1 MSNVQS
7 IFKKINKQND
17 DLKVKQ
23 EVVVPEEVLDKSEIL
38 AHYTFDFE
46 VDSET
51 LDYLKDITYELHK
64 ETKNF
69 YTKMGKLLSET
80 QEKLSNNKT
89 GIFKKWFESI
99 GLKKDFVYDNISR
112 YKYIVGLSDN
122 MKNKVEELPVTLSYE
137 ISKEKCPNFIREQV
151 ISGEIK
157 TKSALQVAIRSF
169 EPKKKNNI
177 EEDINENKM
186 SPEEEFLKIAK
197 LLNELRNKMDGKA
210 TGKQLNELKKVSKI
224 LEGISSN

>member
-7 IFKKINKQND
+7 MFKKISKQND
-17 DLKVKQ
+17 DLKIKS
-23 EVVVPEEVLDKSEIL
+23 EVIISVEILDKSEIL
-38 AHYTFDFE
+38 SHYTFDFE
-46 VDSET
+46 IDSET

-89 GIFKKWFESI
+89 GVFKKWFESI

-122 MKNKVEELPVTLSYE
+122 IKNKVEELPVTLSYE
-137 ISKEKCPNFIREQV
+137 ISKEKCPDFIREQV

-157 TKSALQVAIRSF
+157 TKSALQVAIKSF
-169 EPKKKNNI
+169 EPEKKI
-177 EEDINENKM
+177 EISEDEI
-186 SPEEEFLKIAK
+186 SPEEEFIKIAK
-197 LLNELRNKMDGKA
+197 LLNELRNKMNGKA
-210 TGKQLNELKKVSKI
+210 TKKEINELKKVSTI
-224 LEGISSN
+224 LKGIND

>member
-7 IFKKINKQND
+7 MFKKISKQND
-17 DLKVKQ
+17 DLKIKS
-23 EVVVPEEVLDKSEIL
+23 EVIISEEILDKSEIL
-38 AHYTFDFE
+38 SHYTFDFE
-46 VDSET
+46 IDSET

-89 GIFKKWFESI
+89 GVFKKWFESI

-122 MKNKVEELPVTLSYE
+122 IQNKVEELPVTLSYE
-137 ISKEKCPNFIREQV
+137 ISKEKCPDFIREQV

-157 TKSALQVAIRSF
+157 TKSALQVAIKSF
-169 EPKKKNNI
+169 EPEKKI
-177 EEDINENKM
+177 EISEDEI
-186 SPEEEFLKIAK
+186 SPEEEFIKIAK
-197 LLNELRNKMDGKA
+197 LLNELRNKMNGKA
-210 TGKQLNELKKVSKI
+210 TKKEINELKKVSTI
-224 LEGISSN
+224 LKGIND

>member
-1 MSNVQS
+1 M
-7 IFKKINKQND
+7 FKKISKQND
-17 DLKVKQ
+17 DLKIKS
-23 EVVVPEEVLDKSEIL
+23 EVIISEEILDKSEIL
-38 AHYTFDFE
+38 SHYTFDFE
-46 VDSET
+46 IDSET

-89 GIFKKWFESI
+89 GVFKKWFESI

-122 MKNKVEELPVTLSYE
+122 IKNKVEELPVTLSYE
-137 ISKEKCPNFIREQV
+137 ISKEKCPDFIREQV

-157 TKSALQVAIRSF
+157 TKSALQVAIKSF
-169 EPKKKNNI
+169 EPEKKI
-177 EEDINENKM
+177 EISEDEI
-186 SPEEEFLKIAK
+186 SPEEEFIKIAK
-197 LLNELRNKMDGKA
+197 LLNELRNKMNGKA
-210 TGKQLNELKKVSKI
+210 TKKEINELKKVSTI
-224 LEGISSN
+224 LKGIND

>member
-7 IFKKINKQND
+7 MFKKISKQND
-17 DLKVKQ
+17 DLKIKS
-23 EVVVPEEVLDKSEIL
+23 EVIISEEILDKSEIL
-38 AHYTFDFE
+38 SHYTFDFE
-46 VDSET
+46 IDSET

-89 GIFKKWFESI
+89 GVFKKWFESI

-122 MKNKVEELPVTLSYE
+122 IKNKVEELPVTLSYE
-137 ISKEKCPNFIREQV
+137 ISKEKCPDFIREQV

-157 TKSALQVAIRSF
+157 TKSALQVAIKSF
-169 EPKKKNNI
+169 EPEKKI
-177 EEDINENKM
+177 EISEDEI
-186 SPEEEFLKIAK
+186 SPEEEFIKIAK
-197 LLNELRNKMDGKA
+197 ILNELRNKMNGKA
-210 TGKQLNELKKVSKI
+210 TKKEINELKKVSTI
-224 LEGISSN
+224 LKGIND

>member
-7 IFKKINKQND
+7 MFKKISKQND
-17 DLKVKQ
+17 DLKIKS
-23 EVVVPEEVLDKSEIL
+23 EVIISEEILDKSEIL
-38 AHYTFDFE
+38 SHYTFDFE
-46 VDSET
+46 IDSET

-89 GIFKKWFESI
+89 GVFKKWFESI

-122 MKNKVEELPVTLSYE
+122 IKNKVEELPVTLSYE
-137 ISKEKCPNFIREQV
+137 ISKEKCPDFIREQV

-157 TKSALQVAIRSF
+157 TKSALQVAIKSF
-169 EPKKKNNI
+169 EPEKKI
-177 EEDINENKM
+177 EISEDEI
-186 SPEEEFLKIAK
+186 SPEEEFIKIAK
-197 LLNELRNKMDGKA
+197 LLNELRNKMNGKA
-210 TGKQLNELKKVSKI
+210 TKKEINELKKVSTI
-224 LEGISSN
+224 LKGIND

>member
-7 IFKKINKQND
+7 MFKKISKQND
-17 DLKVKQ
+17 DLKIKS
-23 EVVVPEEVLDKSEIL
+23 EVIISEEILDKSEIL
-38 AHYTFDFE
+38 SHYTFDFE
-46 VDSET
+46 IDSET

-89 GIFKKWFESI
+89 GVFKKWFESI

-122 MKNKVEELPVTLSYE
+122 IKNKVEELPVTLSYE
-137 ISKEKCPNFIREQV
+137 ISKEKCPDFIREQV

-157 TKSALQVAIRSF
+157 TKSALQVAIKSF
-169 EPKKKNNI
+169 EPEKK
-177 EEDINENKM
+177 
-186 SPEEEFLKIAK
+186 LK
-197 LLNELRNKMDGKA
+197 
-210 TGKQLNELKKVSKI
+210 
-224 LEGISSN
+224 

>member
-7 IFKKINKQND
+7 IFKKIGKQND
-17 DLKVKQ
+17 DLKTKQ
-23 EVVVPEEVLDKSEIL
+23 EIAISDEVLDRTEIL
-38 AHYTFDFE
+38 SHYTFDFE

-89 GIFKKWFESI
+89 GVFKKWFESI

-122 MKNKVEELPVTLSYE
+122 IKNKVEELPVTLSYE
-137 ISKEKCPNFIREQV
+137 ISKEKCPDFIREQV

-157 TKSALQVAIRSF
+157 TKSALQIAIKSF
-169 EPKKKNNI
+169 EPERKIDI
-177 EEDINENKM
+177 EIDEDKI
-186 SPEEEFLKIAK
+186 SPEEEFIKIAK
-197 LLNELRNKMDGKA
+197 LLNELRNKMNGVA
-210 TGKQLNELKKVSKI
+210 TRKEVNELKKVSKI
-224 LEGISSN
+224 LEGIKI

>member
-7 IFKKINKQND
+7 MFKKISKQND
-17 DLKVKQ
+17 DLKIKS
-23 EVVVPEEVLDKSEIL
+23 EVIISEEILDKSEIL
-38 AHYTFDFE
+38 SHYTFDFE
-46 VDSET
+46 IDSET

-89 GIFKKWFESI
+89 GVFKKWFESI

-122 MKNKVEELPVTLSYE
+122 IKNKVEELPVTLSYE
-137 ISKEKCPNFIREQV
+137 ISKEKCPDFIREQV

-157 TKSALQVAIRSF
+157 TKSALQVAIKSF
-169 EPKKKNNI
+169 EPEKKI
-177 EEDINENKM
+177 EISEDEI
-186 SPEEEFLKIAK
+186 SPEEEFIKIAK
-197 LLNELRNKMDGKA
+197 LLNELRNKMNGKA
-210 TGKQLNELKKVSKI
+210 TKKEINELKKVSAI
-224 LEGISSN
+224 LKGIND

>member
-7 IFKKINKQND
+7 MFKKISKQND
-17 DLKVKQ
+17 DLKIKS
-23 EVVVPEEVLDKSEIL
+23 EVIISEEILDKSEIL
-38 AHYTFDFE
+38 SHYTFDFE
-46 VDSET
+46 IDSET

-89 GIFKKWFESI
+89 GVFKKWFESI

-122 MKNKVEELPVTLSYE
+122 IKNKVEELPVTLSYE
-137 ISKEKCPNFIREQV
+137 ISKEKCPDFIREQV

-157 TKSALQVAIRSF
+157 TKSALQVAIKSF
-169 EPKKKNNI
+169 EPEKKI
-177 EEDINENKM
+177 EISEDEI
-186 SPEEEFLKIAK
+186 SPEEEFIKIAK
-197 LLNELRNKMDGKA
+197 LLNELRKKMNGKA
-210 TGKQLNELKKVSKI
+210 TKKEINELKKVSTI
-224 LEGISSN
+224 LKGIND

>member
-7 IFKKINKQND
+7 MFKKISKQND
-17 DLKVKQ
+17 DLKIKS
-23 EVVVPEEVLDKSEIL
+23 EVIISEEILDKSEIL
-38 AHYTFDFE
+38 SHYTFDFE
-46 VDSET
+46 IDSET

-89 GIFKKWFESI
+89 GVFKKWFESI

-122 MKNKVEELPVTLSYE
+122 IKNKVEELPVTLSYE
-137 ISKEKCPNFIREQV
+137 ISKEKCPDFIREQV

-157 TKSALQVAIRSF
+157 TKSALQVAIKSF
-169 EPKKKNNI
+169 EPEKKI
-177 EEDINENKM
+177 EISEDEI
-186 SPEEEFLKIAK
+186 SPEEEFIKIAK
-197 LLNELRNKMDGKA
+197 LLNELRNKMNGKA
-210 TGKQLNELKKVSKI
+210 TKKEINELKKVSTIHK
-224 LEGISSN
+224 GIND

>member
-7 IFKKINKQND
+7 MFKKISKQND
-17 DLKVKQ
+17 DLKIKS
-23 EVVVPEEVLDKSEIL
+23 EVIISEEILDKSEIL
-38 AHYTFDFE
+38 SHYMFDFE
-46 VDSET
+46 IDSET

-89 GIFKKWFESI
+89 GVFKKWFESI

-122 MKNKVEELPVTLSYE
+122 IKNKVEELPVTLSYE
-137 ISKEKCPNFIREQV
+137 ISKEKCPDFIREQV

-157 TKSALQVAIRSF
+157 TKSALQVAIKSF
-169 EPKKKNNI
+169 EPEKKI
-177 EEDINENKM
+177 EISEDEI
-186 SPEEEFLKIAK
+186 SPEEEFIKIAK
-197 LLNELRNKMDGKA
+197 LLNELRNKMNGKA
-210 TGKQLNELKKVSKI
+210 TKKEINELKKVSTI
-224 LEGISSN
+224 LKGIND

>member
-7 IFKKINKQND
+7 MFKKISKQND
-17 DLKVKQ
+17 DLKIKS
-23 EVVVPEEVLDKSEIL
+23 EVIISEEILDKSEIL
-38 AHYTFDFE
+38 SHYTFDFE
-46 VDSET
+46 IDSET

-89 GIFKKWFESI
+89 GVFKKWFESI

-122 MKNKVEELPVTLSYE
+122 IKNKFQIPVIHL
-137 ISKEKCPNFIREQV
+137 ISHFDFDH
-151 ISGEIK
+151 ISI
-157 TKSALQVAIRSF
+157 
-169 EPKKKNNI
+169 NNI
-177 EEDINENKM
+177 
-186 SPEEEFLKIAK
+186 
-197 LLNELRNKMDGKA
+197 
-210 TGKQLNELKKVSKI
+210 
-224 LEGISSN
+224 ISSIFLIVFNHHSILKTVCHL